1 MVCGIILSNN
11 RERVMEET
19 FYMITRESIIEYC
32 MEFDDVYTDTPF
44 KDPNWIL
51 LRYRKNTKA
60 FAWTYEKDGYICV
73 NVKVDPEWKDMWRS
87 TYKSVIPGYHQNKN
101 HWNTI
106 ILDGSIPDNEIRRMI
121 GESYDLI
128 ANGKN

>member
-51 LRYRKNTKA
+51 LRYKKNTKA

-73 NVKVDPEWKDMWRS
+73 NVKVDPEWKDIWRS

-128 ANGKN
+128 ASGKK

>member
-1 MVCGIILSNN
+1 
-11 RERVMEET
+11 MEQT
-19 FYMITRESIIEYC
+19 FSMTTRKSIIEYC

-51 LRYRKNTKA
+51 LRYKKNTRA

-106 ILDGSIPDNEIRRMI
+106 ILDGSIPDSDIRRMI
-121 GESYDLI
+121 GESYELVVSGRNKRI
-128 ANGKN
+128 